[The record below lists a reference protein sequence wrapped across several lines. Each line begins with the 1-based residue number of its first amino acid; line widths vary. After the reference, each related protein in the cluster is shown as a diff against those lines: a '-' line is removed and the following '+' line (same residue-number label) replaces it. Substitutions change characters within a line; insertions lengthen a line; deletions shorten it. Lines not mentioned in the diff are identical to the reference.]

1 MTTITG
7 NEYETT
13 RTFLASPAVVGLARD
28 MVDRQARA
36 WGMNGLRNDLLSV
49 VAELVGNAVEI
60 SRGDDVIKVAMQ
72 RDRAGVLIRVW
83 DSSNE
88 HPKPRKVEL
97 TLDLID
103 ALPEDHQ
110 FGGWGLSIVE
120 QLCANSGVKWTPP
133 YGKWVWG
140 HLTFNAPQQAGGYS

>member
-1 MTTITG
+1 MME
-7 NEYETT
+7 NKYETT

-28 MVDRQARA
+28 LVERQARA
-36 WGMNGLRNDLLSV
+36 WGINSLRHDLLIV

-60 SRGDDVIKVAMQ
+60 SRSDDVIKVAMQ
-72 RDRAGVLIRVW
+72 RDQSGVLIKVW

-88 HPKPRKVEL
+88 HPKPRRVEL

-110 FGGWGLSIVE
+110 FGGWGLPIVE
-120 QLCANSGVKWTPP
+120 ELCSYSGVNWTPP
-133 YGKWVWG
+133 EGKWVWG
-140 HLTFNAPQQAGGYS
+140 RFTAPKQTGGRW